1 MNSILGQGAAWP
13 NGKKQRDWRNYK
25 VPSCSIFKWQEMRLW
40 DEILSSKVSYK
51 TRFLTEL
58 LNLALRTKSSENI
71 CAFFTS
77 LCTRNVGINMVVTFR
92 KLRLAKEK
100 WCSDTLSCVAY
111 KKVVDCLQLKKS
123 SFSLN
128 FNNF

>member
-77 LCTRNVGINMVVTFR
+77 LCTRNVGINMVVNLQEAQISEGKMVQWYV
-92 KLRLAKEK
+92 KLCGIQKGSWLFAIEK
-100 WCSDTLSCVAY
+100 VIFFIKL
-111 KKVVDCLQLKKS
+111 
-123 SFSLN
+123 
-128 FNNF
+128 